1 MADHV
6 KDMTIRDTDW
16 STVPASALANV
27 LHALEGRVPLQAVC
41 GEVGLDL
48 ARPLEPE
55 ARVPYH
61 QLADLYE
68 AAASWTAD
76 PWFGLHV
83 GANVDARSFDL
94 LGYLALTSATLAQ
107 MFEVLARYLPLWT
120 TSAGFEIE
128 RSRTTLA
135 VSWAYSDPEA
145 PIRRHDCEMSIMAAA
160 GVGGLLQ
167 AGRWRPREVHFR
179 HPRSADTSEH
189 VRLLCA
195 PVRFDMPSNLIVC
208 DAASAAMPLATAD
221 PALHELLRDLA
232 ERRLAARPVRASI
245 LDDTVATIVKLL
257 PTGDVQLSRVAR
269 TLGLGAR
276 TLQRRLIADGTT
288 FRDLLTTVRR
298 DRAMHALVHS
308 DLSVGE
314 IADQLGY
321 GSISELHRAFR
332 SWVGVGPAAYR
343 RARRARSA

>member
-6 KDMTIRDTDW
+6 KDLTIRDTDW

-27 LHALEGRVPLQAVC
+27 LNALDGRVPLHAVC
-41 GEVGLDL
+41 SAVGLDL
-48 ARPLEPE
+48 PLNPS
-55 ARVPYH
+55 ARVPYR

-68 AAASWTAD
+68 AAATWAAD

-94 LGYLALTSATLAQ
+94 LGYLALTTPTLAQ
-107 MFEVLARYLPLWT
+107 MFDALARYLPLWT
-120 TSAGFEIE
+120 TSAAFQVE
-128 RSRTTLA
+128 RSPTTLA
-135 VSWAYSDPEA
+135 VTWTYSDPDA
-145 PIRRHDCEMSIMAAA
+145 PLRRHDCEMSIMAAA
-160 GVGGLLQ
+160 GVGGHLQ
-167 AGRWRPREVHFR
+167 SGRWRPREVHFR
-179 HPRSADTSEH
+179 HPPSADTSEH
-189 VRLLCA
+189 TRLLCA
-195 PVRFDMPSNLIVC
+195 PVRFDMPSNRIVC

-221 PALHELLRDLA
+221 PVLHELLQDLA
-232 ERRLAARPVRASI
+232 ERKLAARPACASI
-245 LDDTVATIVKLL
+245 LDDTVATIIKLL
-257 PTGDVQLSRVAR
+257 PTGNAQLSRVAR

-276 TLQRRLIADGTT
+276 TLQRRLIAGGTT

-298 DRAMHALVHS
+298 ERAMHALVHS

-314 IADQLGY
+314 IATQLGY

-343 RARRARSA
+343 RAHRARPMK